1 MTDADKF
8 FKSTKNQ
15 LIGLEVLVGAH
26 LLATLVFGK
35 LAYGQTPN
43 PLVNIF
49 WAVLSTAV
57 IVVSVALAA
66 NIFKESIKNSS
77 DKQLKEMFGAV
88 IGLLVVHGVVS
99 VICLFTL
106 LLRRYTDTKI
116 YYILSGLVI
125 VVIGILLVVLNVK
138 NDITSLLS

>member
-1 MTDADKF
+1 MIDADKF
-8 FKSTKNQ
+8 FKSTKIN

-26 LLATLVFGK
+26 LLATLVFGG
-35 LAYGQTPN
+35 LASGKTPN
-43 PLVNIF
+43 PLVNTL
-49 WAVLSTAV
+49 WAVLSIAV

-99 VICLFTL
+99 VICLFAV
-106 LLRRYTDTKI
+106 LLRKSIDPRI
-116 YYILSGLVI
+116 YILSGLVI

>member
-49 WAVLSTAV
+49 WAVLSIAV

-106 LLRRYTDTKI
+106 LLRRYDTKI